1 MKMHKSGWMALILGA
16 LLTAG
21 VALAHEEGRGARGD
35 GAERAAPG
43 VIERGLARLERALAR
58 LEARLA
64 GRGGSMDGCAD
75 MMSGGGMMGGGMMG
89 GSRPNE
95 RWRSSQSR

>member
-1 MKMHKSGWMALILGA
+1 MHKSGWMALTLGA
-16 LLTAG
+16 LMMAG
-21 VALAHEEGRGARGD
+21 VALAHEE
-35 GAERAAPG
+35 
-43 VIERGLARLERALAR
+43 
-58 LEARLA
+58 

-95 RWRSSQSR
+95 RWSSPLPR